1 MSLQGWIKEELSK
14 CLCFEIPDAM
24 ISYICSIRE
33 GGEIDEYFRT
43 LLDFNNPEH
52 VRFLGDLKRR
62 MGTRPGTQQT
72 TKHPAAPTSG
82 KQKKPSADPPQQ
94 KQQQQ
99 AKGKAGPTGPSS
111 SGNSSGTAATQPD
124 PKPVGG
130 GSKKKPKFVSLY
142 GENGELKN
150 VVKLKGRH
158 HCDCQAVKH
167 KLINNCLHCGRIVCE
182 QEGSGPCLF
191 CGTLVCTAEEQQLI
205 DAASRKGNMLKRT
218 LMEQERPNGWA
229 EALATRNRLLE
240 YDRNSARRTAVID
253 DESDYFRTNSVWL
266 NDAER
271 SKLEKLEE
279 ELREQ
284 KHASRLSRKITI
296 DFAGRQVI
304 EEPALTGEVE
314 DAILRS
320 VDETLSGKPKTKPK
334 SKGENYQEAEQQQT
348 SSDQPILAEGTST
361 HPRLIGPAP
370 LFVES
375 GNCTAAQGFRP
386 SNGYDGVYSRLQDKQ
401 FLEMSD
407 LRHCLSM
414 HQPWASLLVAG
425 IKRHEGRTW
434 YSSHRGRLWIAST
447 AKPVSPEMVQE
458 LEDFYRR
465 QYPDEKLD
473 FPTQY
478 PAGCLLGCV
487 NVEDC
492 LPQEEYRKQ
501 YPTGES
507 DSPYVFICTD
517 AQELPIRFPV
527 KGDHKIYMLD
537 SKIHQAAVKSLQ
549 RLAPIG

>member
-24 ISYICSIRE
+24 ISYICNIRE
-33 GGEIDEYFRT
+33 GCEIDEYFRT
-43 LLDFNNPEH
+43 LLDFKNPEH
-52 VRFLGDLKRR
+52 VKFLGELKRR
-62 MGTRPGTQQT
+62 MGTRPGANNQQASKQT
-72 TKHPAAPTSG
+72 APAPSG
-82 KQKKPSADPPQQ
+82 KQKKQSDPPQQ
-94 KQQQQ
+94 RQPQQQS
-99 AKGKAGPTGPSS
+99 KGKAGPPVATSNSS
-111 SGNSSGTAATQPD
+111 STTAAPQPD
-124 PKPVGG
+124 TAKPVAG

-191 CGTLVCTAEEQQLI
+191 CGSLVCTAEEQQLI

-266 NDAER
+266 SDAER

-284 KHASRLSRKITI
+284 KHASRLSRKVTI

-314 DAILRS
+314 AAIIRS
-320 VDETLSGKPKTKPK
+320 VDETLSGKKTKSK
-334 SKGENYQEAEQQQT
+334 SKGGNGQEAEQQAF
-348 SSDQPILAEGTST
+348 SNQPILAEGTST

-370 LFVES
+370 LFLES
-375 GNCTAAQGFRP
+375 GSCTAPQGFRP
-386 SNGYDGVYSRLQDKQ
+386 SNGFDGVYSRLQDKQ

-465 QYPDEKLD
+465 QYPDENLE

-501 YPTGES
+501 YPNGES

-527 KGDHKIYMLD
+527 KGDHKIYMLE
-537 SKIHQAAVKSLQ
+537 SKVHQAAVKSLQ
-549 RLAPIG
+549 RLAPVG

>member
-1 MSLQGWIKEELSK
+1 MSMQGWIKDELSK

-52 VRFLGDLKRR
+52 VKFLGDLKRR
-62 MGTRPGTQQT
+62 MGTRQPGTQQT
-72 TKHPAAPTSG
+72 SKQTSSAAPSG
-82 KQKKPSADPPQQ
+82 KQKKQSDPPQQ
-94 KQQQQ
+94 KPQPQQQP
-99 AKGKAGPTGPSS
+99 KGKAGPTVPTS
-111 SGNSSGTAATQPD
+111 NSGTAGTQLES
-124 PKPVGG
+124 KPVAG

-191 CGTLVCTAEEQQLI
+191 CGSLVCTAEEQQLI
-205 DAASRKGNMLKRT
+205 DAASRKGNQLKRT

-271 SKLEKLEE
+271 SKLEQLEE

-314 DAILRS
+314 EAILRS
-320 VDETLSGKPKTKPK
+320 VDETLSGKSKTKPT
-334 SKGENYQEAEQQQT
+334 SKGGNDQE
-348 SSDQPILAEGTST
+348 SLSDQSIVADGTST

-375 GNCTAAQGFRP
+375 GNCPAPQGFRP
-386 SNGYDGVYSRLQDKQ
+386 SNGFDGVYSRLQDKQ

-447 AKPVSPEMVQE
+447 AKPVAPEMVQE

-465 QYPDEKLD
+465 QYPNEKLE
-473 FPTQY
+473 FPSQY

-487 NVEDC
+487 SVEDC

-501 YPTGES
+501 YPDGES
-507 DSPYVFICTD
+507 ESPYVFICTD

-527 KGDHKIYMLD
+527 KGDHKIYMLE

-549 RLAPIG
+549 RLAPSG